1 MFLLNKIQRNL
12 QMFQMEVFNKFHQM
26 TIQEVKNHMIQ
37 IRVLKALK
45 VLNQSKIHLRTKEKK
60 KVIQSRQ
67 VKRT

>member
-1 MFLLNKIQRNL
+1 
-12 QMFQMEVFNKFHQM
+12 MFQMEVFNQFHQM
-26 TIQEVKNHMIQ
+26 TIQEVKNHKVQ
-37 IRVLKALK
+37 TRVLKALK